1 MENLAFILHT
11 HTKLINGVVGKLNF
25 ISICFGKHTNPSKD
39 KSHTKQV
46 NIKDY
51 H

>member
-1 MENLAFILHT
+1 MENLAFIIHT
-11 HTKLINGVVGKLNF
+11 HTKLINGVVGKLHFN
-25 ISICFGKHTNPSKD
+25 ICFGKHINPSKD

-46 NIKDY
+46 NKKDY